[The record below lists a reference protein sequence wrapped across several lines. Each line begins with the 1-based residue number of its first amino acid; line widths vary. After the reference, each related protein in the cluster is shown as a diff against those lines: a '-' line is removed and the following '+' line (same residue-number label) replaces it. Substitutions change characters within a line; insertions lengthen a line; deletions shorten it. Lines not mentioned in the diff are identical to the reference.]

1 MIDIL
6 KILAS
11 KAKGF
16 RLGATCVLG
25 LGLVATDAVA
35 GPYDATK
42 TRPGTE
48 ITNTAILTYG
58 VGISP
63 DPVEMHHDL
72 TVLPFDDNATL
83 RLFREARPNE
93 DSTPVFIPQ
102 DSEPLN
108 LFETDRILAGT
119 DLFAVLDH
127 AGLNFDSGTIDRV
140 EITTTDA
147 LSGDR
152 ETLTLIE
159 TSPDSGRFVAPFC
172 TCATAAT
179 QGDEEI
185 YTQPHSR
192 IDVFYQDPWR
202 PERELRDAVFVGPID
217 PFGILFDSRT
227 GAPLSGVEVTIV
239 DVSTGAPAQVFGA
252 DLKSSYPA
260 TLTTG
265 STVIDSTGVEYDLDP
280 GQYRFPYVG
289 PGTYRLEVVPPRG
302 YVAPS
307 EVPDSEIQS
316 LAAAPFSLAA
326 GSRLDAFEIN
336 PGSTLEMDVPLDG
349 SALIEVQRLG
359 STDIAALGDALKF
372 TVTASTP
379 LRGGFP
385 ADILDTLPNGLTLVP
400 GSVMI
405 NGVNGEDR
413 TEIGPRGRNIVFD
426 DVLIPDGGSAR
437 VTYVARIGVAAR
449 EGDVLTSSS
458 TAEAHGFIAN
468 TAFHDL
474 EIEPVF
480 HTDRSILLGQVYANG
495 CEASYQP
502 DLDLSGIRL
511 LIENG
516 RYVETDE
523 AGLFSFRNLTPGT
536 HVVAIDPLS
545 LPAGFK
551 PVLCE
556 NSTRRAGRAG
566 SIFVDA
572 SGGFAQQAF
581 LHIAPAKGI
590 SLRSPRADEE
600 VPTQARV
607 HDLDQNWLD
616 KTPMRTGVA
625 FPKPGYLPRTQSLEL
640 AVLRKPGHSVE
651 VTLNGATLEA
661 VHRRPA
667 LPRSDGSGY
676 LDIWNGAPL
685 KHGIND
691 VHVIIRGLRGEI
703 VHQDHVEIGFNDE
716 VRQLDY
722 IRKDSQPSTDG
733 HRQPYIVLR
742 ATDEEGI
749 PLHPGMR
756 VGLSISSPFAFA
768 GKSPQDL
775 ETRRTMATVDP
786 DGLIR
791 LHLAPSR
798 LSGTAQ
804 ITALAGDTRVTTDV
818 FISAAERPWVIVG
831 LAEGT
836 AAHRDIAQHMVA
848 PGQRGIAD
856 LGPLRVDGRVALYAE
871 GVIDGKW
878 LTTLRY
884 DSAIDEDN
892 RDFFDIDPSA
902 QYIVYGDSS
911 VEGDAAQSRHALYL
925 RLSSEQSD
933 FLYGDF
939 DTEIDEGLAEYNR
952 RLTGAQV
959 EWRGERLK
967 TRAFIARTAQ
977 SFLSDSFEANGT
989 SGPFDLEGE
998 DILPF
1003 SERVRVETLHRTD
1016 RDRIK
1021 NEYTLRRGTDY
1032 DIDYRTG
1039 RIFLAEPLRARD
1051 SSLDPNILVVDY
1063 EIETPHDEGL
1073 IVGTRTEIAASD
1085 DLTLGLTAVHQDH
1098 IAGSDGA
1105 GQIAGVDFTQ
1115 QITDELVG
1123 RAELAFSHQEASNS
1137 LAERAFGHA
1146 AEISLDWSHENSEA
1160 SAYLRSQSS
1169 NFGIENQNQVS
1180 THVIS
1185 AGLSANLALSEQR
1198 REDEEGNV
1206 EILTRRAEIGGDLE
1220 HDIDRN
1226 DLTLSFKG
1234 LLHRDSSAATGF
1246 TSRGYGFELTHEDR
1260 SGAEAAATG
1269 LKAIGLSEWTSRDGR
1284 LSLSLG
1290 QELTL
1295 ATTDHARTPDIG
1307 SLEASYAVND
1317 RVTLKATNE
1326 IAWGDEVQ
1334 ADIMA
1339 FGAEISPW
1347 SGALL
1352 DFGTLYA
1359 TDGATGAVIGHA
1371 GIDQDIALS
1380 DIWTLSGGVEH
1391 QARLDDDDDGP
1402 VALAGLSHERIGEG
1416 FTTFTLGFD
1425 RSGEDWKFSSGF
1437 EYRLGDVEDVR
1448 RIHALASSAL
1458 RKDLD
1463 FGAKASFLEAENHE
1477 TGEGEIENRVEASLA
1492 WRPLDARFAL
1502 LDQLILRRE
1511 SSIDADSFALTHSTF
1526 YTRELDGGHQVN
1538 LRHGIK
1544 YARQDFDGTSYDDVL
1559 NLVGAEYRH
1568 NLMEW
1573 FDIGT
1578 QASVLYSAATG
1589 TTRKSAGLSLGIT
1602 PFENGWLSLG
1612 YNFAGFHDEDF
1623 STLGYTDEGAYLQF
1637 RIKFDR
1643 ETLSPLTP

>member
-1 MIDIL
+1 MIDIS

-11 KAKGF
+11 AAKGT
-16 RLGATCVLG
+16 RLGVGCLLG
-25 LGLVATDAVA
+25 LGLFAVDVAA
-35 GPYDATK
+35 GPYDGTR

-48 ITNTAILTYG
+48 ITNIATLTYG
-58 VGISP
+58 AGISP
-63 DPVEMHHDL
+63 DPIAMRHDL
-72 TVLPFDDNATL
+72 TVVPFDDNATL
-83 RLFREARPNE
+83 RLFREAGPGE
-93 DSTPVFIPQ
+93 DATPIFVPQ
-102 DSEPLN
+102 HSSPLD
-108 LFETDRILAGT
+108 LFETDRILAGAE
-119 DLFAVLDH
+119 LFAVLDH
-127 AGLNFDSGTIDRV
+127 AGLNFDGGVIDQV
-140 EITTTDA
+140 EITLTDA
-147 LSGDR
+147 LDGDR
-152 ETLTLIE
+152 ETLILIE
-159 TSPDSGRFVAPFC
+159 TSEDSGRFVAPFC
-172 TCATAAT
+172 TCAAAPS
-179 QGDEEI
+179 QGDGEI
-185 YTQPHSR
+185 YTRPHSR
-192 IDVFYQDPWR
+192 IDAFYQDPWR

-217 PFGILFDSRT
+217 PFGTLFDSRT
-227 GAPLSGVEVTIV
+227 GAPLSGVEITIV
-239 DVSTGAPAQVFGA
+239 DVSTGAPAQVFGV
-252 DLKSSYPA
+252 DLQSAYPS

-265 STVIDSTGVEYDLDP
+265 STIIDSAGVEYDLDP

-289 PGTYRLEVVPPRG
+289 PGTYRFEVSPPRG

-307 EVPDSEIQS
+307 AVSDEEIQS
-316 LAAAPFSLAA
+316 LAAGPFSLVA
-326 GSRLDAFEIN
+326 GSRLDAFEIA
-336 PGSTLEMDVPLDG
+336 PGSPLEMDVPLDG

-379 LRGGFP
+379 LRGGFH
-385 ADILDTLPNGLTLVP
+385 ADILDTLPEGLTLVA
-400 GSVMI
+400 GSVVI
-405 NGVNGEDR
+405 NGMEGDDR

-437 VTYVARIGVAAR
+437 ITYVARIGAAAR

-458 TAEAHGFIAN
+458 TAEASGFISN

-495 CEASYQP
+495 CEASYLP

-511 LIENG
+511 LLENG

-545 LPAGFK
+545 LPAGYE

-581 LHIAPAKGI
+581 LHIAPAENI
-590 SLRSPRADEE
+590 TLRSPRSDEK

-607 HDLDQNWLD
+607 HDLNQKWLD
-616 KTPMRTGVA
+616 RTTMRTGVA

-640 AVLRKPGHSVE
+640 AVLRKPGHSVQ
-651 VTLNGATLEA
+651 VSLNGATLDN

-685 KHGIND
+685 KHGINE
-691 VHVIIRGLRGEI
+691 VHVVIRDMRGEI
-703 VHQDHVEIGFNDE
+703 LHEEHVEIGFNDQ
-716 VRQLDY
+716 VRRLEY
-722 IRKDSQPSTDG
+722 IREGSQPSTDG
-733 HRQPYIVLR
+733 HRQPFIVLR
-742 ATDEEGI
+742 ATDEDGI

-756 VGLSISSPFAFA
+756 VGLAISSPFAFA
-768 GKSPQDL
+768 GQSPQDP

-791 LHLAPSR
+791 LHLAASR

-804 ITALAGDTRVTTDV
+804 ITALAGDARVTADV
-818 FISAAERPWVIVG
+818 FVSAAERPWVVVG

-836 AAHRDIAQHMVA
+836 AAHADIARHMVA

-856 LGPLRVDGRVALYAE
+856 LGPLQVDGRVSLYAE

-884 DSAIDEDN
+884 DSSINEDN
-892 RDFFDIDPSA
+892 HDFFDIDPSA
-902 QYIVYGDSS
+902 QYIVYGDAS

-925 RLSSEQSD
+925 RLSSERTD

-959 EWRGERLK
+959 EWRGERLNA
-967 TRAFIARTAQ
+967 RAFVARTAQ
-977 SFLSDSFEANGT
+977 NFLSDSFEANGT
-989 SGPFDLEGE
+989 SGPFDLEGK

-1003 SERVRVETLHRTD
+1003 SERVRVETLHRSD

-1051 SSLDPNILVVDY
+1051 SSLDPNILVVEY
-1063 EIETPHDEGL
+1063 EVETSHDEGL

-1085 DLTLGLTAVHQDH
+1085 TLTLGLTAVHQDH
-1098 IAGSDGA
+1098 ISGSDGA
-1105 GQIAGVDFTQ
+1105 GQLAGMDLTQ
-1115 QITDELVG
+1115 QITEALVG
-1123 RAELAFSHQEASNS
+1123 RAELAFSHQQASNT
-1137 LAERAFGHA
+1137 LTEGVFGHA
-1146 AEISLDWSHENSEA
+1146 AEISLDWAREDSDA

-1169 NFGIENQNQVS
+1169 NFGIENQDQDA

-1185 AGLSANLALSEQR
+1185 AGITANVTLSEQS
-1198 REDEEGNV
+1198 REDEEGNT
-1206 EILTRRAEIGGDLE
+1206 EILTRRAEVAGNVE
-1220 HDIDRN
+1220 HDIDRD
-1226 DLTLSFKG
+1226 DLTLSFRG
-1234 LLHRDSSAATGF
+1234 LLHRDSSASTGF
-1246 TSRGYGFELTHEDR
+1246 TSRGYGFELAHENR

-1269 LKAIGLSEWTSRDGR
+1269 LKAIGLSEWTSQDGR
-1284 LSLSLG
+1284 LSLSFG

-1295 ATTDHARTPDIG
+1295 ATTDHGRTPDIG
-1307 SLEASYAVND
+1307 SLEASYILND

-1326 IAWGDEVQ
+1326 IAWGDEIQ
-1334 ADIMA
+1334 ADIMSL
-1339 FGAEISPW
+1339 GAEISPW

-1359 TDGATGAVIGHA
+1359 SDGAAGAVIGHA

-1380 DIWTLSGGVEH
+1380 DIWTLSGGIEH
-1391 QARLDDDDDGP
+1391 QARLDGGNDGP

-1416 FTTFTLGFD
+1416 FTTFTLGLD
-1425 RSGEDWKFSSGF
+1425 RSSEDWKLASGF

-1448 RIHALASSAL
+1448 RIHALATSTL

-1463 FGAKASFLEAENHE
+1463 FGAKASFLTAENHE
-1477 TGEGEIENRVEASLA
+1477 TGDTEVENRVEASLA

-1502 LDQLILRRE
+1502 LDQIILRRE
-1511 SSIDADSFALTHSTF
+1511 SSLGADDFALTHSAY
-1526 YTRELDGGHQVN
+1526 YTRELDDGHQIN
-1538 LRHGIK
+1538 LRHGVK
-1544 YARQDFDGTSYDDVL
+1544 YARQNFDGTSYDDLL
-1559 NLVGAEYRH
+1559 NLIGAEYRH
-1568 NLMEW
+1568 NLTEW
-1573 FDIGT
+1573 FDIGA
-1578 QASVLYSAATG
+1578 QASILHSAATS
-1589 TTRKSAGLSLGIT
+1589 TTRQSGGLSLGLT

-1623 STLGYTDEGAYLQF
+1623 SALGYTDEGAYLQF

-1643 ETLSPLTP
+1643 ETLSPFIP